1 VASGHIAL
9 RVNMGAFAPFCRLI
23 GPPTLVPTTSP
34 SSEGNEEMTGPI
46 RTATL
51 ALVAAAVASASPAV
65 AAAEPKEWGI
75 GTYDQCTASYPY
87 DRQENIARWYDHLKY
102 CCLKTGGVW
111 EGSLSPLAR
120 SR

>member
-1 VASGHIAL
+1 
-9 RVNMGAFAPFCRLI
+9 
-23 GPPTLVPTTSP
+23 
-34 SSEGNEEMTGPI
+34 MTGPI

-51 ALVAAAVASASPAV
+51 ALVATAVAFASPAV
-65 AAAEPKEWGI
+65 AAAEPKEWDI

-111 EGSLSPLAR
+111 EGSKCVAPPKDQAEAWTPPSDLATQTLTPGPIYVPPGTITQNLEPVG
-120 SR
+120 